1 MSQCRAPLSP
11 NQMCEKLWTLPIGG
25 PRALEF
31 AILTAARASE
41 VLLAKRSEIDR
52 VGRMWIV
59 PKERMKMRRE
69 HRVPLCDSALR
80 IIDTLPQH
88 TEYLFPGRKEGK
100 ALDHK
105 TLLRVLEI
113 MGVRDTATAH
123 GFRSTF
129 RDWGAEV
136 GDYPNQL
143 LELAIAHAV
152 GNAAGSA
159 WRRRGFAMTR
169 K

>member
-1 MSQCRAPLSP
+1 MSTESRSA
-11 NQMCEKLWTLPIGG
+11 I
-25 PRALEF
+25 PRSGSSTRCHSTPSISF
-31 AILTAARASE
+31 QVAR
-41 VLLAKRSEIDR
+41 
-52 VGRMWIV
+52 
-59 PKERMKMRRE
+59 
-69 HRVPLCDSALR
+69 
-80 IIDTLPQH
+80 
-88 TEYLFPGRKEGK
+88 K